1 MGFLSSE
8 EFLCGAGAMKKPTG
22 PEQRVG
28 SEVLEVVDS
37 AQARI
42 RAVQQQQQQHR
53 QQRMAERSFI

>member
-1 MGFLSSE
+1 
-8 EFLCGAGAMKKPTG
+8 MKKPTG

-42 RAVQQQQQQHR
+42 RAVQQQQQQQHR
-53 QQRMAERSFI
+53 QQQMAERSFI